1 MAYTFIWT
9 GTVAEGRDEMSD
21 CTKCK
26 YAIWDYEEYYGTNK
40 REYFVSDCA
49 RGYDPGVDDC
59 GDEYEER
66 QDE

>member
-1 MAYTFIWT
+1 
-9 GTVAEGRDEMSD
+9 MSD
-21 CTKCK
+21 CTRCK
-26 YAIWDYEEYYGTNK
+26 YAIWDYEEYYGTNL

-66 QDE
+66 RDGN